1 MIVYW
6 LLFLYFAA
14 GAIREEPRP
23 AAGARADVLFRLG
36 CLFSAIVIGLR
47 FHVGA
52 DWEPYE
58 FMFADARSESMGS
71 LPVVADPGY
80 YLINIVVQWLGLELW
95 LVNLVCG
102 LIFAWG
108 LMRFC
113 EAQER
118 PWLAAVVAIPYLVI
132 VVAMGYT
139 RQAVAIAVIMAGL
152 ASYIRKG
159 SLLRFAV
166 YVAIAATFHKT
177 AVVALPLIAVANE
190 RGRVVTL
197 VIAAAMS
204 YVLYHLFL
212 AQSVGRFVTNYVDTR
227 YAAEGAGI
235 RVAMSVVPAT
245 LFLLRSKALGF
256 SERERRVWRNF
267 SLAAFGFL
275 ALLLLLQASAAVDRL
290 ALYVIPL
297 QLAVLSR
304 PRAVM
309 VSEGFG
315 RILVIAYSA
324 AVEFTWLTYAH
335 HARYWVPYHFWP
347 FGS

>member
-1 MIVYW
+1 MI
-6 LLFLYFAA
+6 
-14 GAIREEPRP
+14 
-23 AAGARADVLFRLG
+23 
-36 CLFSAIVIGLR
+36 
-47 FHVGA
+47 
-52 DWEPYE
+52 
-58 FMFADARSESMGS
+58 FADARNETMGS
-71 LPVVADPGY
+71 LPVIADPGY
-80 YLINIVVQWLGLELW
+80 YLINIVVQWFDAQLW
-95 LVNLVCG
+95 VVNAVCA

-118 PWLAAVVAIPYLVI
+118 PWLAAVVAVPYLVI

-152 ASYIRKG
+152 ASYIHKG
-159 SLLRFAV
+159 SLLRFAA
-166 YVAIAATFHKT
+166 YVALAATFHKT

-190 RGRVVTL
+190 RGRWMTL
-197 VIAAAMS
+197 VTAAAMS

-212 AQSVGRFVTNYVDTR
+212 AQSVGRLVTNYIDSR

-235 RVAMSVVPAT
+235 RIAMSLVPAT
-245 LFLLRSKALGF
+245 LFLVRSKAIGF

-275 ALLLLLQASAAVDRL
+275 ALLLIVKASAAVDRL

-304 PRAVM
+304 PRAVL

-347 FGS
+347 FGG